1 MILPFTQRNR
11 DRGPEGPSSSRDE
24 SSPPRGIGAPGNRV
38 PTGEPGQPRRL
49 HPVSSKP
56 GGFTYE
62 ISNGRA
68 IYAITRPV
76 KYSLYAYISGLAEVS
91 KMRLFSGS

>member
-1 MILPFTQRNR
+1 M
-11 DRGPEGPSSSRDE
+11 
-24 SSPPRGIGAPGNRV
+24 
-38 PTGEPGQPRRL
+38 
-49 HPVSSKP
+49 SSKP